1 MLEPSGAP
9 PGWYPTPDGSQQY
22 WDGQQWLA
30 IPPPDTPVDA
40 HPPKRTRILVTVI
53 GVLVLAGVVGGG
65 LGLLYL
71 DREADRAAAAQ
82 AAAEAESARAAE
94 QASAEAAEQAS
105 AEAAAR
111 EQESRD
117 EQERELREAMVP
129 EIEASVLTMAE
140 EHIEEGLLD
149 ATEVLSVVCSP
160 VAGGSVGD
168 LDQETTVFECFV
180 ATEDN
185 GDGTMTGF
193 GYNATMNWTTGS
205 YTYAFGDP

>member
-1 MLEPSGAP
+1 MFEPSGAP

-30 IPPPDTPVDA
+30 IPPPGTPDDA
-40 HPPKRTRILVTVI
+40 RPSKRTRILVAFI
-53 GVLVLAGVVGGG
+53 GVLVLAAVVGGG

-71 DREADRAAAAQ
+71 DREADREAAAQ
-82 AAAEAESARAAE
+82 AEASAVAAEAESA
-94 QASAEAAEQAS
+94 QAAEQAS

-117 EQERELREAMVP
+117 EQERELREAMVL

-160 VAGGSVGD
+160 VAGVSVGD
-168 LDQETTVFECFV
+168 LDLETTVFECFV